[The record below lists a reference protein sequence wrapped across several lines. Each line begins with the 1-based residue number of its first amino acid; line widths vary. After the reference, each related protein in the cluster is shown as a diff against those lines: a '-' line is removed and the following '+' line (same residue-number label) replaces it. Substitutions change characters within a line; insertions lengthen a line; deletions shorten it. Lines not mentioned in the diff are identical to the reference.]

1 VKGFD
6 PVIFDLDGTVVD
18 TVELIVVSFRHAV
31 RTVLGTDLPD
41 DVILSG
47 VGRPLLAQMEALS
60 HEHAQELVDAYRQHN
75 HRVHDE
81 LIREYEGME
90 AGGGG
95 RGGPPPPRLAIV
107 TSKGA
112 FATGLAFESI
122 DLHRFF
128 EVVVTADD
136 SDAHKP
142 SPEPILLALERLG
155 AEAEGAIYIGDSP
168 VDVAAGRAAG
178 VATAAVVW
186 GIFSHDDLV
195 AAGPDFVLHSP
206 AEMASLCLSGR
217 PAAG

>member
-90 AGGGG
+90 AALG
-95 RGGPPPPRLAIV
+95 RLLAAQRRLAIV